1 MNRAWQKFKK
11 QFEENPVGT
20 VFVMAVAASA
30 AVKVYDAYSQGQSR
44 KAYARHAELR
54 ARGL

>member
-1 MNRAWQKFKK
+1 MNKAWIKFKK

-20 VFVMAVAASA
+20 MFVCAVVATT
-30 AVKVYDAYSQGQSR
+30 AVKVYDAYTTGQSR
-44 KAYARHAELR
+44 KAYARNAELR